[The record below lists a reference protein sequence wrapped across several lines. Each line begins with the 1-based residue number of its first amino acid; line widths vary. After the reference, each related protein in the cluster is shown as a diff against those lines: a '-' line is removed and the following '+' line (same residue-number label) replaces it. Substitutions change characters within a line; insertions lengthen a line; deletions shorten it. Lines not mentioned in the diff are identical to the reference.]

1 VTRRSVW
8 VVLAWALLMAL
19 GVLLARQT
27 RFTTDLSF
35 FLPAQPSAEQQV
47 LVEQLREG
55 VVSRLLMVGI
65 EGGDSA
71 ARGERSRALR
81 ERLAADPAFVS
92 VQNGE
97 LEAFD
102 QEIALLQRHR
112 YALSPAVS
120 AERFSAEGLRE
131 AILNTLDLVSSPA
144 GLPFKSQFFADPTGE
159 AFEVLMGLQSQG
171 QPNMAEGVWVSRDG
185 ERALMLLQTRAA
197 GADTDGQAE
206 AVARVRQHFEA
217 LSAGAPSAL
226 RLEVSGPGVFAVEAR
241 AAIQSDVARLTLAS
255 TIGISLLLWLVYRRW
270 RPLLLTLVPA
280 ASGSLAGLVVVGQVH
295 GSVFA
300 ITAGFGAALIGEAVD
315 YGIYYFVQTGR
326 QGGERWHERFWPT
339 IRLGVATSVLG
350 FGSLLFAGFPGLAQL
365 GLYAMTGV
373 VVAALTTRLVLPALA
388 GGQGARTPELPA
400 WVAPRIQALQ
410 AWRWPVLG
418 LGALALAY
426 LVFHADELWEPNL
439 SALSSVSVQDAQ
451 RDARLR
457 GDLGAPDAR
466 YMVVVRAGDREAALR
481 GAEAAAAR
489 LDPLVAQ
496 GLIGGYDSPAR
507 FLPSEALQR
516 QRLQQLPDSATLQRA
531 LGEALQDQPVPAAR
545 LMPFVEAV
553 AQARQGAPLR
563 REDLDGSAFSL
574 AVDSLLQGHPDGW
587 TALLPL
593 RPAPGAVDSDLPADT
608 LREALAGSGA
618 SFVDLKQE
626 FETVYGDYLDEA
638 IVLSLLGLLGI
649 VALLGLALR
658 SLRRLVGVLLP
669 IAVAV
674 ALVMAA
680 LHLAGVRLHL
690 LHLIGLLLIVAV
702 GSNYPLFVEQWRRD
716 PHADPTALLSV
727 LVACTTTAIGFGVL
741 SLSTTPVLQ
750 AVGATVAPGA
760 LLALL
765 LSAVL
770 TPAQPVAPAAPAAPT
785 KGAA

>member
-1 VTRRSVW
+1 MRRSGW
-8 VVLAWALLMAL
+8 VVLAWALLMVL

-81 ERLAADPAFVS
+81 ERLAADEAFVS

-112 YALSPAVS
+112 YALSPAVN
-120 AERFSAEGLRE
+120 AERFSPEGLRE
-131 AILNTLDLVSSPA
+131 SILSTIDLISSPA
-144 GLPFKSQFFADPTGE
+144 GLPFKAGFFADPTGE

-171 QPNMAEGVWVSRDG
+171 QPHMAEGVWVSRDG

-206 AVARVRQHFEA
+206 AVARVRQHFDALAAAAPAEA
-217 LSAGAPSAL
+217 AAL
-226 RLEVSGPGVFAVEAR
+226 RLEVSGPGVFAVQTR
-241 AAIQSDVARLTLAS
+241 AAIQADVARLTLAS

-326 QGGERWHERFWPT
+326 ESGREAGARWHERFWPT

-350 FGSLLFAGFPGLAQL
+350 FGALLFAGFPGLAQL

-373 VVAALTTRLVLPALA
+373 VVAALTTRLVLPVLA
-388 GGQGARTPELPA
+388 GGQGARTPTLPA
-400 WVAPRIQALQ
+400 WVAPRVQSLQ
-410 AWRWPVLG
+410 AARWPVLG
-418 LGALALAY
+418 AGVLAVAYLAY
-426 LVFHADELWEPNL
+426 HADQLWEPNL

-451 RDARLR
+451 RDSRLR

-466 YMVVVRAGDREAALR
+466 YMVVVRAPDREAALR
-481 GAEAAAAR
+481 GAEAAAQR

-516 QRLQQLPDSATLQRA
+516 QRLQQLPEPAALQRA
-531 LGEALQDQPVPAAR
+531 LGEALQEQPVSAAR
-545 LMPFVEAV
+545 LQPFVEAV

-593 RPAPGAVDSDLPADT
+593 RPAASAVDSDLPAET

-618 SFVDLKQE
+618 SFIDLKQE

-638 IVLSLLGLLGI
+638 IVLSLLGLVGI
-649 VALLGLALR
+649 VLLLGLALR

-680 LHLAGVRLHL
+680 LHGLGVRLHL

-702 GSNYPLFVEQWRRD
+702 GSNYPLFVEKWRRD

-741 SLSTTPVLQ
+741 SLSAVPVLQ

-760 LLALL
+760 LLALV

-770 TPAQPVAPAAPAAPT
+770 TPAQPEGVA
-785 KGAA
+785 

>member
-1 VTRRSVW
+1 MRRSGW
-8 VVLAWALLMAL
+8 VVLAWVLLMAL

-35 FLPAQPSAEQQV
+35 FLPAKPSAEQQV

-81 ERLAADPAFVS
+81 QRLAADPAFVS

-102 QEIALLQRHR
+102 AEIALLQRHR

-120 AERFSAEGLRE
+120 AERFSAEGLRD
-131 AILNTLDLVSSPA
+131 AILGTLDIVSSPA

-171 QPNMAEGVWVSRDG
+171 QPHMAEGVWVSRDG

-206 AVARVRQHFEA
+206 AVALVREHFEA
-217 LSAGAPSAL
+217 LSAGAPGAL
-226 RLEVSGPGVFAVEAR
+226 RLEISGPGVFAVEAR
-241 AAIQSDVARLTLAS
+241 AAIQSDVARLTMAS

-326 QGGERWHERFWPT
+326 EGGREAGERWHERFWPT

-350 FGSLLFAGFPGLAQL
+350 FGALLFAGFPGLAQL

-373 VVAALTTRLVLPALA
+373 LVAALTTRLVLPALA
-388 GGQGARTPELPA
+388 GGHTARTPTLPA
-400 WVAPRIQALQ
+400 WVAPRVQSLQ

-418 LGALALAY
+418 AGVLALAY
-426 LVFHADELWEPNL
+426 LVLHAHELWEPNL
-439 SALSSVSVQDAQ
+439 SALSSVSAKDAQ

-466 YMVVVRAGDREAALR
+466 YMVVVRAPDREAALR
-481 GAEAAAAR
+481 GAEAAGER
-489 LDPLVAQ
+489 LQPLVDK

-516 QRLQQLPDSATLQRA
+516 QRLQQLPDSATLQRS
-531 LGEALQDQPVPAAR
+531 LSEALQEQPVSAAR
-545 LMPFVEAV
+545 LAPFVEAV

-563 REDLDGSAFSL
+563 REDLEGSAFSL
-574 AVDSLLQGHPDGW
+574 AVDSLLQGHPEGW

-593 RPAPGAVDSDLPADT
+593 RPASEAGDADLPAET

-618 SFVDLKQE
+618 SFIDLKQE

-638 IVLSLLGLLGI
+638 IVLSLLGM
-649 VALLGLALR
+649 VAIAAVLGLALR

-674 ALVMAA
+674 ALVMAG

-702 GSNYPLFVEQWRRD
+702 GTNYPLFVEKWRRD
-716 PHADPTALLSV
+716 PQADPTALMSV
-727 LVACTTTAIGFGVL
+727 MVACTTTAIGFGVL
-741 SLSTTPVLQ
+741 SLSNTPVLQ

-760 LLALL
+760 LLSLL

-770 TPAQPVAPAAPAAPT
+770 TPAQPEAQE
-785 KGAA
+785 GAV